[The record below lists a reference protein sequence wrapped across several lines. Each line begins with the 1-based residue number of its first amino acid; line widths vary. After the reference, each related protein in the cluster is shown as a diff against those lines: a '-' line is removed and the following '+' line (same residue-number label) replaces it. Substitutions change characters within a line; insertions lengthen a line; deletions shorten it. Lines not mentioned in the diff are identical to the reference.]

1 MLKNFIKYISA
12 SLIGLSFLWSA
23 TYVVVQNDT
32 LNVEAGDEIQ
42 TILQE
47 RLLQLGD
54 SGFPFS
60 EFSLDQYVKNDGNDY
75 LIYRGN
81 RQEHVKID
89 TVVFGDYTD
98 REIRLLS
105 HYIAFPDTGDFNYTQ
120 VRKTINHLKTLD
132 WLKVE
137 DKADIRENGL
147 RLYTSAKQD
156 VRFDAVAA
164 YKQGSDK
171 SGVVGHVVC
180 DVNNL
185 LGLGRKASFSWSNP
199 DLDISE
205 ILIAYKEPYIFNKP
219 FSISGD
225 YSQRYED
232 SSYVKRDLNLSMI
245 YHMTLESNLHIS
257 YRNEQITRRDTT
269 QSSGYLKESRY
280 GSIVLLNMSNSWKT
294 FSLITDITA
303 GVISETDNII
313 STLDGKAELT
323 WRPARVGVNFSL
335 LGALV
340 SSKDALEDYDKIKL
354 GGAEFLR
361 GSYFEQYEC
370 ERYLGWQLEAGL
382 FTTGLSLYAFYD
394 GAYLDELIHQA
405 GIAIRLPAGKNFI
418 TIGVG
423 GDLNANI
430 GDAKFYVIWDM

>member
-1 MLKNFIKYISA
+1 MLRILLKYLSIS
-12 SLIGLSFLWSA
+12 LFGLSFLWSA
-23 TYVVVQNDT
+23 TFVVVQNDT
-32 LNVEAGDEIQ
+32 LNVEDGDEIQ
-42 TILQE
+42 SILQSK
-47 RLLQLGD
+47 LVQLGD
-54 SGFPFS
+54 GGFPFS
-60 EFSLDQYVKNDGNDY
+60 EFSLDQYVKDNGDDY

-81 RQEHVKID
+81 RQEHVQID

-98 REIRLLS
+98 REIKLLS

-120 VRKTINHLKTLD
+120 VRKTIDHLKTLD

-156 VRFDAVAA
+156 IRFDAVAA
-164 YKQGSDK
+164 YKQDSDK
-171 SGVVGHVVC
+171 SGVVGHVAC

-245 YHMTLESNLHIS
+245 YHINLESNLYIS
-257 YRNEQITRRDTT
+257 YRNEQITQRDTA

-280 GSIVLLNMSNSWKT
+280 GSIVLLNMKNSWKA
-294 FSLITDITA
+294 FSVRADIEA
-303 GVISETDNII
+303 GVITETDNII
-313 STLDGKAELT
+313 STLNGKAGLA
-323 WRPARVGVNFSL
+323 WHPSRIGLNFSL

-370 ERYLGWQLEAGL
+370 EKYLGWQLEAGL
-382 FTTGLSLYAFYD
+382 FTEGLNLYAFYD
-394 GAYLDELIHQA
+394 GAYLGELIHQA